1 MLVVAASLQRRR
13 ALWTSRVRGWFV
25 QAEAQFATK
34 GVTVSLTKYFY
45 VIQALRQR
53 TINRIPDLL
62 ILPVEDP
69 YHALKDK
76 LVEMYN
82 LLDYQ
87 RAELLMALPFVLPS
101 ELMDCMKALMPPEE
115 QARPS
120 ILFLHAFLSAC
131 PRTST
136 SAFNVVVLTFYSAV
150 QDFQCV
156 SRNSDRVS

>member
-34 GVTVSLTKYFY
+34 GVKVSLIKYFY

-53 TINRIPDLL
+53 TINRIPVLL

-69 YHALKDK
+69 YQALKDK

-120 ILFLHAFLSAC
+120 ILFARFRVRLPSDIQVCLQCCRPGLLLCC
-131 PRTST
+131 PR
-136 SAFNVVVLTFYSAV
+136 FPVRIKKF
-150 QDFQCV
+150 
-156 SRNSDRVS
+156 

>member
-53 TINRIPDLL
+53 TINRIPVLL

-87 RAELLMALPFVLPS
+87 RAELLMALPFVESAHAPGGAGPTVHPLFAHFPVRLPTDIHVC
-101 ELMDCMKALMPPEE
+101 L
-115 QARPS
+115 
-120 ILFLHAFLSAC
+120 
-131 PRTST
+131 
-136 SAFNVVVLTFYSAV
+136 
-150 QDFQCV
+150 
-156 SRNSDRVS
+156 